1 MFISDKNRVKSKN
14 PCHFFQKKNVLNQGP
29 CRLKLCYSGT
39 CFSKRWVNFS
49 CIVCQDEQDS
59 DYCTNKKLVEIF
71 LTAIL
76 HRGLKN
82 DFFFLQPIY
91 VFPIFIWTF
100 IRFFYWTF
108 IFLFYLDFFISLF
121 SNFLSILFQLSFI
134 SFFYSIAV
142 TFWIS
147 SKIVSQCKETL
158 GTRISAY
165 LYTMWLDDFLSYF
178 F

>member
-59 DYCTNKKLVEIF
+59 DYCTNKKLVEKI

-76 HRGLKN
+76 HYGLKN
-82 DFFFLQPIY
+82 DFFFFSQ
-91 VFPIFIWTF
+91 FT
-100 IRFFYWTF
+100 
-108 IFLFYLDFFISLF
+108 F
-121 SNFLSILFQLSFI
+121 SNFYMDFYSLFLLDFYFPFLFGFFYLSFFQFFI
-134 SFFYSIAV
+134 NSFPTLFHFFFYSIAV